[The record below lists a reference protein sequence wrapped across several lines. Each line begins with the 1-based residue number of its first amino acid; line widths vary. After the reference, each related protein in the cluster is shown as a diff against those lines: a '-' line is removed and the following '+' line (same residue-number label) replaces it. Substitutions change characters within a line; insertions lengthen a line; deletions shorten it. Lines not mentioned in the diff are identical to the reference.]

1 MGPCLSANNV
11 DESATKS
18 KGGNEGKNVYIQTNY
33 LFQIILFIGSP
44 AISAS

>member
-1 MGPCLSANNV
+1 MGHFTLYIMGPCLSANSV

-18 KGGNEGKNVYIQTNY
+18 KGVNE
-33 LFQIILFIGSP
+33 GSP